1 MRRGCG
7 PPRTSGPERVDTIS
21 VLHEVRVMAR
31 KLKNVTVTLE
41 PETAR
46 WARVE
51 AARQGTS
58 VSRMLGQMLEEKMKG
73 EEAYRLAM
81 DRFFAQKPGIQR
93 RDGRRLPS
101 REELHDRDGLR

>member
-1 MRRGCG
+1 M
-7 PPRTSGPERVDTIS
+7 SNVDTIS
-21 VLHEVRVMAR
+21 VLHEFPVMVR
-31 KLKNVTVTLE
+31 KLKNVTVTLD

-58 VSRMLGQMLEEKMKG
+58 VSRMLGEMLEEKMKG

-81 DRFFAQKPGIQR
+81 DRFFAQKPGAHSR
-93 RDGRRLPS
+93 AGHRLPS